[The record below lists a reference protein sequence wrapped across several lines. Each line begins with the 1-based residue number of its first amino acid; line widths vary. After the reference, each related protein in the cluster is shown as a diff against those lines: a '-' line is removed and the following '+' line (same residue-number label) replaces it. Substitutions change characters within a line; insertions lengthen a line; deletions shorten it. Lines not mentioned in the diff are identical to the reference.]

1 MIWGVRAL
9 SGCQKSAAACFR
21 RCHICAL
28 VLPVVPDTSVLTSVS
43 MAVVADRRREGCH
56 HQCLQPFLCSNSFV
70 FHSHFSFLLPCWAYV
85 LHLASEMDSNVM
97 TFTSIGS
104 VSKVHTTK
112 KDGPDSYLPTCMVST
127 TPLIA
132 YGLPMHSQ
140 TISLLAY
147 FLAAALASV
156 FQSVQRWNLLL

>member
-9 SGCQKSAAACFR
+9 SGCQKSAAACFQC
-21 RCHICAL
+21 CHICAL
-28 VLPVVPDTSVLTSVS
+28 ILPVVPDTSVLTSVNKHGCCY
-43 MAVVADRRREGCH
+43 RRRESCH
-56 HQCLQPFLCSNSFV
+56 DDCLRPFLSSNSFL
-70 FHSHFSFLLPCWAYV
+70 FHSHFTFPFPCWAYI
-85 LHLASEMDSNVM
+85 LHLCSEMDNNDM

-112 KDGPDSYLPTCMVST
+112 KDGPDSYLSTCMVST
-127 TPLIA
+127 TPLMA

-147 FLAAALASV
+147 ILDAALASV
-156 FQSVQRWNLLL
+156 FQYVRHWNLLV